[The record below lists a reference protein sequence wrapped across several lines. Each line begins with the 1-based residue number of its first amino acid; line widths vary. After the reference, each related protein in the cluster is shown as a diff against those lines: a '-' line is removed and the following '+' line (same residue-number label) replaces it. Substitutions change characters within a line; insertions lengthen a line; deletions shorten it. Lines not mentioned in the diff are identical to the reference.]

1 MRSLIPFFFPIL
13 STAKTPA
20 TGFIGAYFK
29 SDGKFYKKTSAG
41 VEDLVV
47 RPTVAVQFS
56 LPEDIQN
63 TWQYFFSGFKQI
75 STAAIRSGSSNGF
88 LTGNSCNPVL
98 LSTTKLVSATMVV
111 KALGVQAAAP
121 IYPVILK
128 TELWSVG
135 FDTEGTKIM
144 DIDFSIPNTVPV
156 GAWSPVT
163 SNHAQVK
170 AINTPLNSTYMYAL
184 KFVNGTTASQVG
196 QLKNCLITLIFE
208 L

>member
-1 MRSLIPFFFPIL
+1 MKSLIPFFFPIL
-13 STAKTPA
+13 STAKTPSP
-20 TGFIGAYFK
+20 GFIGTYFK

-75 STAAIRSGSSNGF
+75 STATMRSGSQNGF
-88 LTGNSCNPVL
+88 LNGNSCNPIL

-111 KALGVQAAAP
+111 KALGVQSAAP
-121 IYPVILK
+121 VYPVILK
-128 TELWSVG
+128 TELWSTG

-144 DIDFSIPNTVPV
+144 DIDFPIPSTVPV
-156 GAWSPVT
+156 GGWSPIT
-163 SNHAQVK
+163 SNHAQIK
-170 AINTPLNSTYMYAL
+170 TINTPMNSTYMYAL

-196 QLKNCLITLIFE
+196 QLRNCMVTLIFE